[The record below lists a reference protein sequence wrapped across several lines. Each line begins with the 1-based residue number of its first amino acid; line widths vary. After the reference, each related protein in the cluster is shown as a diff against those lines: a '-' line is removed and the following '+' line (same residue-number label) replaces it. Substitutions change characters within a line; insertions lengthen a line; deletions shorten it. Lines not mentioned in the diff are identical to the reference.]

1 MQSLKVR
8 FTASVFSS
16 FAVEANDWCCHF
28 AIAASQASP
37 LSMKGSS
44 MMLLMMM
51 EDMEPTHL
59 PSSLSEDV
67 ETVADD
73 VYLPSLN
80 ISSVRVATGLCSSL
94 KPL

>member
-1 MQSLKVR
+1 
-8 FTASVFSS
+8 
-16 FAVEANDWCCHF
+16 
-28 AIAASQASP
+28 
-37 LSMKGSS
+37 

-51 EDMEPTHL
+51 EDMEPAQL